1 MTIDS
6 FSFSN
11 KGGRSYNEDFV
22 GQKEFADGAIFVL
35 ADGLG
40 GHQQGELASRTAV
53 ETLLETPN
61 PEPDSDIGELMEE
74 QFKVA
79 NEKILELSREKGG
92 SMKSTAV
99 ALRIDGDKASWAHS
113 GDSRL
118 YYIHK
123 CEIES
128 ITEDHSVAY
137 KKYKA
142 GEITRAEIATDE
154 DQSRLLRALGN
165 ADRYTPD
172 ISSSSEPLDKGDGFL
187 LCSDGAWEYLYDNE
201 VLIDYLKAENAEEWG
216 ELLLLRIIDRVQ
228 PENDNLSLITV
239 MIS

>member
-1 MTIDS
+1 MKIDS

-11 KGGRSYNEDFV
+11 KGGRSYNEDYV
-22 GQKEFADGAIFVL
+22 GKKEFADGAMFVL

-53 ETLLETPN
+53 ETLLDAPA
-61 PEPDSDIGELMEE
+61 PESDCNTEE
-74 QFKVA
+74 WLSQHFKVA
-79 NEKILELSREKGG
+79 NEKILELSRENGG

-99 ALRIDGDKASWAHS
+99 ALRIKNNKASWAHV

-118 YYIHK
+118 YFLHK

-154 DQSRLLRALGN
+154 DQSRLLKALGN
-165 ADRYTPD
+165 VDRFTPD
-172 ISSSSEPLDKGDGFL
+172 LSSNSEPIDKGDGFL

-201 VLIDYLKAENAEEWG
+201 VLIDFLKAENAEEWG
-216 ELLLLRIIDRVQ
+216 ELLLLRIIERVQ
-228 PENDNLSLITV
+228 PDNDNLSLITV
-239 MIS
+239 MIH